1 MKTIMVKRLL
11 LLAIALPIAWGT
23 MARADQ
29 LPQELLKQSDRA
41 RGRRA
46 GIQWMV
52 EIDSIEN
59 GRQQHRTLELKA
71 KNRNSLARFVSPAK
85 VKGRKVLMRDRNMWF
100 IKPGLKKPVPIS
112 PRQKMMGGASY
123 GDIASTN
130 YAGDYDVAAVAD
142 GDFEGEACLQ
152 MDLVAKNKKVTYAKI
167 RYWVSKTRNVG
178 LKAEFFTVSGR
189 IFKSATFDYG
199 NQLTLEG
206 EQVPF
211 VSKMTITDAVTP
223 QNVTVLSY
231 HDVQARSVPASTFN
245 LNLLVR

>member
-1 MKTIMVKRLL
+1 MKTILCKIT
-11 LLAIALPIAWGT
+11 LLAIVMVGGIGSLAWSE
-23 MARADQ
+23 Q
-29 LPQELLKQSDRA
+29 LPQELLRQSDQA

-46 GIQWMV
+46 GIQWTV

-59 GRQQHRTLELKA
+59 GRHQQRTLELKA
-71 KNRNSLARFVSPAK
+71 KERNSLARFVAPAK

-130 YAGDYDVAAVAD
+130 YAGDYNVASVAQGDV
-142 GDFEGEACLQ
+142 EGEACHQ
-152 MDLVAKNKKVTYAKI
+152 MELVAKNKKVTYAKI
-167 RYWVSKTRNVG
+167 RYWISKTRNVG
-178 LKAEFFTVSGR
+178 LKAEFFTVSGKV
-189 IFKSATFDYG
+189 FKSATFDYG
-199 NQLTLEG
+199 NQLSHDG
-206 EQVPF
+206 EQIPF

-231 HDVQARSVPASTFN
+231 RDVEARSVPASTFN

>member
-1 MKTIMVKRLL
+1 MKTMMFNIRLL
-11 LLAIALPIAWGT
+11 VIALPIAWGT
-23 MARADQ
+23 MASADL

-46 GIQWMV
+46 GIQWTV

-59 GRQQHRTLELKA
+59 GRQQQRTLELKA
-71 KNRNSLARFVSPAK
+71 KDRNSLARFVAPAK

-130 YAGDYDVAAVAD
+130 YAGDYKVAAVTD
-142 GDFEGEACLQ
+142 SDFEGEACHQ

-178 LKAEFFTVSGR
+178 LKAEFFTVSGKV
-189 IFKSATFDYG
+189 FKSATFDYG
-199 NQLTLEG
+199 NQLALDG

-223 QNVTVLSY
+223 QNITVLSY
-231 HDVQARSVPASTFN
+231 RDVQARSVPASTFN